1 MTMSDSINTQ
11 IAIVGAGITGL
22 AAAEWLTHDHGI
34 NDVLVIEASDRAGGK
49 IRSELE
55 SGHTVE
61 WGPQGF
67 LDNAPDTLE
76 LARLCG
82 LGDALVPAADASAD
96 RFILRGGRLRAVPT
110 SPAAFATSSLLPLSG
125 RLRVFG
131 EPFAKSRPDGD
142 ETVFDFA
149 RRRIGTQAAEILV
162 DSMVTGVFAG
172 DSRKLSLAATFPKM
186 HAMESE
192 HGSLTRALIAKMREA
207 RKSGRSSSGPSGPGG
222 ALHTF
227 DGGME
232 RLPREIGARLGHR
245 LRLGTSVHRL
255 IRDKDGFQIEADG
268 ATIRA
273 DRVLLTLP
281 AAGAANLLA
290 ESAPGIRST
299 LEATPTVP
307 IAVVMASYPGDAFGR
322 PVDGFGFLVPR
333 AENAGILGTLYC
345 HSIFPGQAPDGTV
358 FLRTML
364 GGAREPDQARLEDAP
379 LVDTVRAAHARIF
392 GCDPEPDRVWIARW
406 AEGISQYTVGHL
418 ERVASAESAARS
430 VGVELAGS
438 PYRGVSVNDCIKQA
452 RAAAH
457 RLTVPSQIGWPA
469 PSGER
474 SGPTGRRR

>member
-1 MTMSDSINTQ
+1 MTETTYTR
-11 IAIVGAGITGL
+11 IAIIGAGITGL
-22 AAAEWLTHDHGI
+22 AAAEWLAHDHGI
-34 NDVLVIEASDRAGGK
+34 SDVLVLEGSDRAGGK
-49 IRSELE
+49 IRTELDT
-55 SGHTVE
+55 GHTVE

-67 LDNAPDTLE
+67 LDNAPDTIE

-110 SPAAFATSSLLPLSG
+110 SPIAFATSSLLPLSG
-125 RLRVFG
+125 RMRVFG
-131 EPFAKSRPDGD
+131 EPFAKHRPDGD

-149 RRRIGTQAAEILV
+149 RRRIGRQAAEILV

-172 DSRKLSLAATFPKM
+172 DSSKLSLAATFPKM
-186 HAMESE
+186 YAMESE

-207 RKSGRSSSGPSGPGG
+207 RQAGRSSSGPSGPGG
-222 ALHTF
+222 TLHTF
-227 DGGME
+227 SEGME
-232 RLPREIGARLGHR
+232 QLPRRIAGRIGDRLQLAAPAGR
-245 LRLGTSVHRL
+245 LTRK
-255 IRDKDGFQIEADG
+255 DDGFRIETDRS
-268 ATIRA
+268 TVVA

-281 AAGAANLLA
+281 ASGAAAMLA
-290 ESAPGIRST
+290 ELAPEARVP

-307 IAVVMASYPGDAFGR
+307 IAVVMTSYAADAFGR
-322 PVDGFGFLVPR
+322 TVGGFGFLVPK
-333 AENAGILGTLYC
+333 AEHAGILGTLYC

-364 GGAREPDQARLEDAP
+364 GGAREPDQAQLDDGALIDA
-379 LVDTVRAAHARIF
+379 VRAAHSRIF

-418 ERVASAESAARS
+418 DRVAQAENAARG

-452 RAAAH
+452 RGAAL
-457 RLTVPSQIGWPA
+457 RLA
-469 PSGER
+469 R
-474 SGPTGRRR
+474 PTSS

>member
-1 MTMSDSINTQ
+1 MLPSLTMTETTHTH
-11 IAIVGAGITGL
+11 IAIIGAGVTGL
-22 AAAEWLTHDHGI
+22 AAAEWLAHDHGI
-34 NDVLVIEASDRAGGK
+34 KDVLVLEGSERAGGK
-49 IRSELE
+49 IRTELDA
-55 SGHTVE
+55 GHTVE

-82 LGDALVPAADASAD
+82 LGEALVPAADASAD
-96 RFILRGGRLRAVPT
+96 RFILRGGQLRAVPT
-110 SPAAFATSSLLPLSG
+110 SPVAFATSSLLPLSG

-131 EPFAKSRPDGD
+131 EPFARRRPDGD
-142 ETVFDFA
+142 ETVFEFA

-172 DSRKLSLAATFPKM
+172 DSSKLSLAATFPKM
-186 HAMESE
+186 YAMESD

-207 RKSGRSSSGPSGPGG
+207 RQAGRSSSGPSGPGG
-222 ALHTF
+222 TLHTF
-227 DGGME
+227 GGGME
-232 RLPREIGARLGHR
+232 QLPRQIAGRLGER
-245 LRLGTSVHRL
+245 LQLTTPVNRLTREDHGFRIETGRSV
-255 IRDKDGFQIEADG
+255 IQ
-268 ATIRA
+268 A

-281 AAGAANLLA
+281 ASAAASMLA
-290 ESAPGIRST
+290 ELAPAARAP

-307 IAVVMASYPGDAFGR
+307 IAVVMASYPADAFGR
-322 PVDGFGFLVPR
+322 PVDGFGFLVPK

-364 GGAREPDQARLEDAP
+364 GGAREPDQARLDDDA
-379 LVDTVRAAHARIF
+379 LIATVRAAHGRIF
-392 GCDPEPDRVWIARW
+392 GCDPEPDQVWIARW

-418 ERVASAESAARS
+418 DRVALAEQAARA

-452 RAAAH
+452 RGAAQ
-457 RLTVPSQIGWPA
+457 RLARLAS
-469 PSGER
+469 S
-474 SGPTGRRR
+474 